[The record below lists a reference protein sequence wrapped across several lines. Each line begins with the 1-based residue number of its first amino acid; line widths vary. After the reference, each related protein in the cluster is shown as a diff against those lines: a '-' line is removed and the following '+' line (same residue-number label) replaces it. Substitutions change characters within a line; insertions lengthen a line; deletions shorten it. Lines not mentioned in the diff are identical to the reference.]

1 MNGYLWAQL
10 DEFAAVQVQ
19 LLAMFTF
26 EFKQL
31 LLVDAVGVV
40 SVVVVH
46 DVIRFGQA
54 YLLVLIVN
62 KLNKRSTLDR
72 LIWCAGPPLL
82 HCM

>member
-46 DVIRFGQA
+46 YVIRFGQA
-54 YLLVLIVN
+54 YLLVLN

-82 HCM
+82 HCI